1 MEKLVFL
8 ALSMLEALKSCLV
21 QAFRLRAAGK
31 SPFFVPDASSP
42 EFAAARLC
50 QQPIQGRYIP
60 EWGTYLP
67 RFFRGDTT
75 MKRSD
80 TLFSRR
86 AARVAAEDQILEMA
100 SLKPATVAGALVQ
113 HPDIFRELNDDMA
126 RTLVLSLIDRGQAE
140 TLRRILGLKSIGRR
154 KAALLAEL
162 LLRNAFRE

>member
-1 MEKLVFL
+1 
-8 ALSMLEALKSCLV
+8 
-21 QAFRLRAAGK
+21 
-31 SPFFVPDASSP
+31 
-42 EFAAARLC
+42 
-50 QQPIQGRYIP
+50 
-60 EWGTYLP
+60 
-67 RFFRGDTT
+67 

-140 TLRRILGLKSIGRR
+140 ILRQILGLKTIGRR